1 MYSLIKAQLQL
12 ENDDPNI
19 YIKDKKELKYFA
31 ITIIVFFSDY
41 HEWVN
46 SYKNR
51 ESYHTYSKLY
61 RGDSDIW
68 CCRSESEQGLI
79 RVTND
84 DTPLD
89 QAANFW
95 LDIVIYWR

>member
-1 MYSLIKAQLQL
+1 MLSYVFTILIWRRIAQLYTCKYSLIKAQLQL

-61 RGDSDIW
+61 KGDSDIW
-68 CCRSESEQGLI
+68 CCRSESE
-79 RVTND
+79 
-84 DTPLD
+84 
-89 QAANFW
+89 
-95 LDIVIYWR
+95 